1 LELDYFD
8 PTRMLN
14 IDIMHN
20 LFLGTGKRM
29 LSIWEEQQLLEKKDF
44 VSIQEFVDTICV
56 PSDIGRIP
64 LKIASGFSGFTADQ
78 LKNWI
83 NIYSIPA
90 LFHILPSEHLECWR
104 LYVLAC
110 RYLCKQ
116 CLSLVDIELSHNM
129 LLRFCTKVE
138 CFYGKDVINPNFHL
152 HGHLKEILLD
162 YGPSQELWLF
172 SYERYNGLLGK
183 LPTNN
188 NAIEP
193 QLMQKF
199 LRENFS
205 YSLSCPENFK
215 EGFLMYDIPDRITGS
230 VRETLLPN
238 NIDKI
243 SLPKKRKRATLD
255 GRSKGNLKILFCK
268 LHPGIREHEVV
279 VNTIIEK
286 YSSVSLNGKTFSTS
300 SKSTAPYIASGIWN
314 EALFGSPPTP
324 LPDSYLP
331 TANIRPVEVK
341 YYLKVSFTIMAT
353 TTTIIFANVRWLLP
367 HPHRYSIG
375 KPAELW
381 HNGLYEHNGSHT
393 FLPVEQLTFRCA
405 HGLIDFNHEALRVVV
420 PIIE

>member
-1 LELDYFD
+1 
-8 PTRMLN
+8 MLN

-29 LSIWEEQQLLEKKDF
+29 LCIWEEKQLLEKKDF
-44 VSIQEFVDTICV
+44 VSIQEFVDSIRV
-56 PSDIGRIP
+56 PPDVGRIP
-64 LKIASGFSGFTADQ
+64 LKIASGFSGFIADQ

-83 NIYSIPA
+83 NVYSIPA
-90 LFHILPSEHLECWR
+90 LFNILPSEHLECWR

-116 CLSLVDIELSHNM
+116 SLSHVDIELAHNM
-129 LLRFCTKVE
+129 LIRFCTKVE
-138 CFYGKDVINPNFHL
+138 WFYGKDVINPNFHL
-152 HGHLKEILLD
+152 HAHLREILLD

-188 NAIEP
+188 KAIEP

-199 LRENFS
+199 LRDNFS
-205 YSLSCPENFK
+205 YSLSCPK
-215 EGFLMYDIPDRITGS
+215 EFREEFLKHDIPDRIIGS
-230 VRETLLPN
+230 VRETLLPSN
-238 NIDKI
+238 VDKI
-243 SLPKKRKRATLD
+243 SLPNVCKRATLD
-255 GRSKGNLKILFCK
+255 GSSRENLKILFCK
-268 LHPGIREHEVV
+268 LHPGTREHEVV

-300 SKSTAPYIASGIWN
+300 SKNTVPYIAIGTWN
-314 EALFGSPPTP
+314 ETLFGFPPTP
-324 LPDSYLP
+324 LSDSYLP

-341 YYLKVSFTIMAT
+341 YYLKVSFTVMEAT
-353 TTTIIFANVRWLLP
+353 TTITFANVLWLLP
-367 HPHRYSIG
+367 HPYRYSIG

-381 HNGLYEHNGSHT
+381 HNGLYECNGSHS
-393 FLPVEQLTFRCA
+393 FLPVNQLNFRCA
-405 HGLIDFNHEALRVVV
+405 HGLMDYNHETFRVVV